1 MNETKKAISNIVF
14 TKNRPMQ
21 LDAYLESLY
30 RYFPSE
36 LIQTYIIYK
45 EELFAREY
53 ERLFDKF
60 SDSIIV
66 REGDFHRDLVHVLDH
81 VQTKYILFGVDD
93 VVFFDSVDF
102 NVIDRTFVE
111 QKDNIFGFTLRF
123 SPDSLKDSGDSITD
137 HTVADETVYRLNW
150 KIGQT
155 IHTRY
160 PFEVS
165 CSFYTTELVR
175 RIVNNTMSGS
185 TLVRSMFMPDSF
197 VTGRLKNK
205 RWKRKILKHFGFFFN
220 PNTFESWPCRWC
232 QRHSEQLPDY
242 TYFQRLCGCA
252 IQVNMVNTS
261 TRNRHD
267 GTDEHTV
274 EALNDR
280 YKNNY
285 RVDIDFVAESRPREP
300 GGGREFFRLKK
311 VGTRDD
317 A

>member
-1 MNETKKAISNIVF
+1 MSETKKAISNIVF

-36 LIQTYIIYK
+36 LIQTYVIYK
-45 EELFAREY
+45 EELFAQEY

-60 SDSIIV
+60 RDCIVV
-66 REGDFHRDLVHVLDH
+66 REGDFHQDLMHVLDH

-111 QKDNIFGFTLRF
+111 QEDNIFGFTLRF
-123 SPDSLKDSGDSITD
+123 SPDSLKDSGDVITEK
-137 HTVADETVYRLNW
+137 TIANETVCRLNW
-150 KIGQT
+150 KNGQT

-165 CSFYTTELVR
+165 CSFYSTELVKK
-175 RIVNNTMSGS
+175 IVNNSMSGS
-185 TLVRSMFMPDSF
+185 NLVKSMFMPDSF
-197 VTGRLKNK
+197 IIRHLNK
-205 RWKRKILKHFGFFFN
+205 RWKRKILKRCGFFFN
-220 PNTFESWPCRWC
+220 PNTFESWPCRWSKN
-232 QRHSEQLPDY
+232 HSEQLPDY
-242 TYFQRLCGCA
+242 TYFQKLCGCA
-252 IQVNMVNTS
+252 IHINMVNTS
-261 TRNRHD
+261 TRNTHY
-267 GTDEHTV
+267 GTDEHTI
-274 EALNDR
+274 ETLNDR
-280 YKNNY
+280 YKDNY
-285 RVDIDFVAESRPREP
+285 RIDIDFVAERRPTEP

-317 A
+317 V